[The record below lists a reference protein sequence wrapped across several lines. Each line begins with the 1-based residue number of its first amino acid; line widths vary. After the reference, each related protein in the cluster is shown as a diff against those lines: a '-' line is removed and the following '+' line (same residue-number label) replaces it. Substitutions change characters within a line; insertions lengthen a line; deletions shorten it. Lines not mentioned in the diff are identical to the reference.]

1 VRFDEARF
9 LVGLVVVGDLDV
21 TDFEAAGADVAGSEA
36 AGADVAGLLE
46 ADFDVAGLLEAD
58 FDAAGLL
65 EADFVDAALEV
76 ERFRTVRLAGGSAL
90 SAVGCGAVA
99 ADSGTVP

>member
-1 VRFDEARF
+1 MA
-9 LVGLVVVGDLDV
+9 GLLDLD
-21 TDFEAAGADVAGSEA
+21 S
-36 AGADVAGLLE
+36 DVAGLLE
-46 ADFDVAGLLEAD
+46 ADFDV
-58 FDAAGLL
+58 AGLL

-90 SAVGCGAVA
+90 SAVGCGAGA

>member
-1 VRFDEARF
+1 MPTW
-9 LVGLVVVGDLDV
+9 LVPRRLVPTWLACSMLD
-21 TDFEAAGADVAGSEA
+21 S
-36 AGADVAGLLE
+36 DVAGLLE
-46 ADFDVAGLLEAD
+46 ADFDV
-58 FDAAGLL
+58 AGLL